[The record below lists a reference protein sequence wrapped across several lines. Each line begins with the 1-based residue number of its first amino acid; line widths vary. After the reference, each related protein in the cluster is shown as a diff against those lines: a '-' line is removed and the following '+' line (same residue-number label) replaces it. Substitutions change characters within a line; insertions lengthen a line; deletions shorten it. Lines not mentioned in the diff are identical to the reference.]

1 MHFDMFDKF
10 GGSFSRSK
18 GKGRPASKAPANF
31 GRRPLP
37 TEGTYPF
44 VHPTEVLS
52 LRQTSPDPEN
62 RAFRALDR
70 HARWQRVYELSHGR
84 DMQ

>member
-1 MHFDMFDKF
+1 MHFDRFEKL
-10 GGSFSRSK
+10 GSPFSRPK
-18 GKGRPASKAPANF
+18 LKARPSVNVATNV

-37 TEGTYPF
+37 TEAMYPF
-44 VHPTEVLS
+44 VHPTEITS

-70 HARWQRVYELSHGR
+70 HARWQTVYELSHGR
-84 DMQ
+84 ATQ